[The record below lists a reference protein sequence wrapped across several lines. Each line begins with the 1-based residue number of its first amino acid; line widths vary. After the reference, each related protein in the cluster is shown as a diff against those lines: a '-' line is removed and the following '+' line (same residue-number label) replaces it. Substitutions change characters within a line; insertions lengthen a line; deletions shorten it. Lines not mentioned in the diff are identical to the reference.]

1 MAKFTPSS
9 DLLKA
14 VRGAMVT
21 KGSSLSAACREL
33 GVKRQ
38 NATKA
43 LCGEWRGQ
51 KADLL
56 VNALAKA
63 AGVSE

>member
-1 MAKFTPSS
+1 MDKLTPSS
-9 DLLKA
+9 HLLKA
-14 VRGAMVT
+14 VRGAMIA
-21 KGSSLSAACREL
+21 KGSSLSAASREL

-38 NATKA
+38 NAAKA

-51 KADLL
+51 KANLV